1 MNDQNT
7 LLQTIALT
15 GVIVLPILA
24 LALVSYVIIRH
35 NVALA
40 DNNIRMITVCL
51 ALPLV
56 ALIAFIPETTI
67 GDRSAVYGLIGT
79 IAGYILGREQA
90 SAARSASAP

>member
-7 LLQTIALT
+7 LHQTMALSGVIGLAVMAIALT
-15 GVIVLPILA
+15 
-24 LALVSYVIIRH
+24 SYVIIKH

-40 DNNIRMITVCL
+40 DNNIRMLTVCL

-56 ALIAFIPETTI
+56 VLVAFIPDTTI

-79 IAGYILGREQA
+79 IAGYILGREQG
-90 SAARSASAP
+90 SAARSATSP

>member
-1 MNDQNT
+1 MTDPN
-7 LLQTIALT
+7 LLQAIALS
-15 GVIVLPILA
+15 GVIGLA
-24 LALVSYVIIRH
+24 VISLALVSYVIIRH

-56 ALIAFIPETTI
+56 VLVAFIPDSTI

-90 SAARSASAP
+90 TARSANAP